1 MQRRTP
7 TIAVVGSLNMDL
19 VTRTTRRPARG
30 ETLIGQSFKTFVGG
44 KGLNQAVAAAR
55 MGADVH
61 MIGRTGQDDFGL
73 QLIQALIDE
82 GITTEHVLRDNTDST
97 GIATI
102 IIDDTGDNSIIIVS
116 GANVHLSTTDIDRA
130 ADVITTADVLL
141 LQLEIPIA
149 TVQYA
154 AYIAH
159 QAGTQVLL
167 NPAPAQ
173 PLSNAI
179 LQIVDVLIPNETET
193 ALLTQTDLSQEG
205 MVSRAAEMLLAR
217 GVGTA
222 VLTLGARGA
231 LLAQNLVE
239 EGTQPEHILGYP
251 VTVVDT
257 TAAGD
262 AFCGALAVQLAEGH
276 PLDQAVRFANAAG
289 ALTTM
294 SHGAAPSI
302 PSRAAIEQLL
312 CAQSDHNW
320 R

>member
-30 ETLIGQSFKTFVGG
+30 ETLIGQSFETFAGG

-55 MGADVH
+55 MGSAVH
-61 MIGRTGQDDFGL
+61 MIGRTGQDNFGL
-73 QLIQALIDE
+73 QLIQTLIDE
-82 GITTEHVLRDNTDST
+82 GIATEHVIRDDTAST

-116 GANVHLSTTDIDRA
+116 GANAHLSTTDIDRA
-130 ADVITTADVLL
+130 SDVITAADVLL
-141 LQLEIPIA
+141 LQLEIPLD

-154 AYIAH
+154 AHIAH
-159 QAGTQVLL
+159 QAGTKVLL

-173 PLSNAI
+173 PLSDKI
-179 LQIVDVLIPNETET
+179 LQSVDVLAPNETET
-193 ALLTQTDLSQEG
+193 ALLTQLDLSHED
-205 MVSRAAEMLLAR
+205 MVTRAAEMLLAR
-217 GVGTA
+217 GVGAT
-222 VLTLGARGA
+222 VLTLGAHGA
-231 LLAQNLVE
+231 LLAQGLVE
-239 EGTQPEHILGYP
+239 EGTQPEHIPGYR

-262 AFCGALAVQLAEGH
+262 AFCGALAVQFAEGY
-276 PLDQAVRFANAAG
+276 PLDQAVRYANAAG

-294 SHGAAPSI
+294 SRGAAPSI

-312 CAQSDHNW
+312 SAQS
-320 R
+320 